1 MSAVAYTANAILH
14 KASYVP
20 ITQRALIPIDTGTV
34 LNGIFLV
41 WRLFFKRLI
50 AKLVFVNAT
59 KPHLKTVLTIR
70 AKVLEY
76 TRDWLDKEGF
86 VEMQGPV
93 LFPAFSEKPTHFM
106 VNYFGKRAFLSAG
119 LAPYSDTLLSMFS
132 RIYTVAPT
140 FRAEQ
145 IKSKRHL
152 AEYWRIEACC
162 TCAFEYMLS
171 IQEQLLTHILLSLAS
186 NCQKELAELNS
197 PITGLVQIK
206 TPFPRLT
213 YDKAIE
219 QLQKSGF
226 KVAWGEPIARE
237 MEAELANLYGQ
248 PFFVTHFP
256 LNVETV
262 LYRKLPDESLLT
274 YSADLLAPQGYGEI
288 GTCNELITQKALLNK
303 RLTELGVEK
312 EDKEWYLNTKKN
324 NLSPQS
330 MISIGV
336 ERLLQWVCR
345 TDNISETIV
354 VPRQYG
360 KDLF

>member
-1 MSAVAYTANAILH
+1 M
-14 KASYVP
+14 
-20 ITQRALIPIDTGTV
+20 GTV

-41 WRLFFKRLI
+41 WRLFFKHLI

-59 KPHLKTVLTIR
+59 RSHLKTVLTIR

-86 VEMQGPV
+86 VETQGPV

-132 RIYTVAPT
+132 KIYTVAPT

-162 TCAFEYMLS
+162 TCDFEVMLS

-186 NCQKELAELNS
+186 NCQKELTKLSS
-197 PITGLVQIK
+197 PIANLTQLK
-206 TPFPRLT
+206 APFPRLT

-226 KVAWGEPIARE
+226 KVTWGEPIARE
-237 MEAELANLYGQ
+237 MEAELANLHDQ

-256 LNVETV
+256 LNAETI
-262 LYRKLPDESLLT
+262 LYRTSPDENLLT

-288 GTCNELITQKALLNK
+288 GACNELITKKALIEQ
-303 RLTELGVEK
+303 RLTEAGIAP
-312 EDKEWYLNTKKN
+312 EDKKWYLQTKK
-324 NLSPQS
+324 SRITPQS
-330 MISIGV
+330 ITVIGL
-336 ERLLQWVCR
+336 ERILQWICNLDDIKK
-345 TDNISETIV
+345 TTLSS
-354 VPRQYG
+354 RQFG
-360 KDLF
+360 EELR